1 MAEPFDFTP
10 VSPDGRGGAQ
20 TRRTAPD
27 GPWRRLRRD
36 RPARLALGLLLAL
49 ALFAFLGP
57 LAVPYG
63 YDAFLR
69 GAENLPPLGL
79 GAEEETRRAAGEFV
93 FPHLLGTDRFGRDAL
108 VRLMMGT
115 RVSLCVALTAGALV
129 LVVGTTYGAVSGWRG
144 GKTDLVMQRVAEVAA
159 SVPEVLVILLVSTAL
174 GDLFQSFA
182 QGRPESALAR
192 TLLRVGPNLCA
203 MLLAFGGLCWVSLSR
218 VVRGEVLRLKEM
230 EYITAVRALGA
241 SEGRILRRHL
251 LPNCAGQ
258 IAVALCQQI
267 PTAIFL
273 ESTLSFLGV
282 GVSAPMTSLGSLI
295 REALQSLYTYPYR
308 LLFPTAVLGLLI
320 LSFQVL
326 GDRLRDALDPRT
338 AI

>member
-10 VSPDGRGGAQ
+10 VPPAGRGGVQ
-20 TRRTAPD
+20 TLRTASD

-36 RPARLALGLLLAL
+36 KSARLALGLLAAL
-49 ALFAFLGP
+49 FLFAFLGP
-57 LAVPYG
+57 LVVPYG

-69 GAENLPPLGL
+69 GAENLPPLGF
-79 GAEEETRRAAGEFV
+79 GAEEEALRAAGEFV

-108 VRLMMGT
+108 ARLMAGT
-115 RVSLCVALTAGALV
+115 RVSLCVALAAGALV
-129 LVVGTTYGAVSGWRG
+129 LTVGTTYGAVSGWRG
-144 GKTDLVMQRVAEVAA
+144 GKTDLVLQRVAEVVA
-159 SVPEVLVILLVSTAL
+159 SVPEVLVILLASTAL

-182 QGRPESALAR
+182 QEHPESELAR
-192 TLLRVGPNLCA
+192 ALLRVGPNLCA
-203 MLLAFGGLCWVSLSR
+203 MLLTFAGLYWVSLSR
-218 VVRGEVLRLKEM
+218 VVRGEVLRLKET
-230 EYITAVRALGA
+230 EYVTAARALGA
-241 SEGRILRRHL
+241 SGRRIVLHHL

-258 IAVALCQQI
+258 IAVTVCLQI

-273 ESTLSFLGV
+273 ESFLSFLGV
-282 GVSAPMTSLGSLI
+282 GVTAPMTSLGALI
-295 REALQSLYTYPYR
+295 QEALGALYTYPYR
-308 LLFPTAVLGLLI
+308 LIFPTAVLGLLI

>member
-1 MAEPFDFTP
+1 MAESFDFTP
-10 VSPDGRGGAQ
+10 VPPEGRGKTPIRPAVPSGLL
-20 TRRTAPD
+20 
-27 GPWRRLRRD
+27 RRLGRD
-36 RPARLALGLLLAL
+36 RPALAALGLLLAL
-49 ALFAFLGP
+49 VLFAFAGP
-57 LAVPYG
+57 LVLPYG
-63 YDAFLR
+63 YDQFQA
-69 GAENLPPLGL
+69 GAENLPPLSA
-79 GAEEETRRAAGEFV
+79 GAGGA
-93 FPHLLGTDRFGRDAL
+93 PHLLGTDRFGRDAL
-108 VRLMMGT
+108 ARLMVGT
-115 RVSLCVALTAGALV
+115 RVSLCVALAAGALV
-129 LVVGTTYGAVSGWRG
+129 LLVGTAYGAVSGWRG
-144 GKTDLVMQRVAEVAA
+144 GKTDLVMQRLAEIVA

-182 QGRPESALAR
+182 QERPESALAR

-218 VVRGEVLRLKEM
+218 VVRGEVLRLREL
-230 EYITAVRALGA
+230 EYITAARALGA
-241 SEGRILRRHL
+241 SEGRIVLRHL

-258 IAVALCQQI
+258 IAVTICQQI
-267 PTAIFL
+267 PEAIFL

-295 REALQSLYTYPYR
+295 REALSSIYTYPYR
-308 LLFPTAVLGLLI
+308 LIFPTAVLGLLI